1 MLEKDYSG
9 LFDFCSGPCELGDV
23 LQIVAIVV
31 LFLVIFG
38 GSIGWVRYR
47 AKQQGPRGPFPG
59 GYG

>member
-9 LFDFCSGPCELGDV
+9 LFDFCLGPCELGDA

-38 GSIGWVRYR
+38 GSIAWVRYR
-47 AKQQGPRGPFPG
+47 AKRGSYGPFPG
-59 GYG
+59 GHG